1 MKNSLTD
8 KISHQLSNAAY
19 DISKGKIKKDKMI
32 IQDKFKVLAV
42 EDNKN
47 NGMQAMAVAPVD
59 RNGNV
64 NTGEIVIAYA
74 GTDIFSLKDLNTD
87 GKQVVLGKR
96 GINLDNYLENVKNLK
111 HQILPSAVNKFTV
124 DATIADTNYLRESQV
139 VTAEKFADK
148 IKKEYPY
155 SKISSTGHSLGG
167 FLASYIAIINKWSTT
182 VYNAPDSSKL
192 LNEEQIKWALEHPE
206 RLKNFRNPLDWIGN
220 HGGDKLGMAIYVDN
234 DVEHHGALTP
244 SFFYSMFSK
253 YHGIETW
260 DKFDSE
266 GYLLDI
272 NGKRVERTYIKELDV
287 ENDGKID
294 FKINSID
301 LMPENFFPL
310 EYIKKVNDSVEIIIN
325 NESLELLLSRL
336 NNAIADLEKALEI
349 LNSAEKY
356 NNELSSKK
364 ESRKE
369 TLGQYVVNNLRQIQ
383 VVDMIE
389 KIDKFFSDLE
399 SNKDK
404 YNEFAGYEGSYFKVK
419 FSSQEGSKTFITA
432 DGNDFDYIKIR
443 VSLDGV
449 GETSQ
454 KVFNDFS
461 RVDEDLSQSSGRGE
475 IIMLPVRSRVG
486 KMGESVINSFDEKIR
501 NSFKGENNRSG
512 FDDGIVDALKEL
524 IQVEKKNIETVI
536 KSFEYMVSAVEILKS
551 SVNKTDSEIGLSLK
565 DGKQV
570 QAHYQAPTLS
580 KNYDS
585 FLKDSQVFDD
595 VAVVKAFDNQVDT
608 RTKELSDEM
617 KNKLSNYLQY
627 AGERMKKL
635 FDSIRENKNYS
646 EKTVAE
652 YPTQIFYKENKGK
665 DRDNEKKYYGSV
677 ESEVQ
682 KASGIKDLVR
692 IGNELVE
699 NNQATL
705 ARIQPVYSNLSYL
718 SSLLKNSLEEQIYGY
733 NNLNGILKA
742 HHFVRDILSKINDQA
757 SEFNSFLSQNKG
769 LSINKADERLNEI
782 LNITNNVNTM
792 IKDCFGEN

>member
-419 FSSQEGSKTFITA
+419 FSSQEGSKTIITA
-432 DGNDFDYIKIR
+432 DGNDFD
-443 VSLDGV
+443 
-449 GETSQ
+449 
-454 KVFNDFS
+454 
-461 RVDEDLSQSSGRGE
+461 
-475 IIMLPVRSRVG
+475 
-486 KMGESVINSFDEKIR
+486 
-501 NSFKGENNRSG
+501 
-512 FDDGIVDALKEL
+512 
-524 IQVEKKNIETVI
+524 
-536 KSFEYMVSAVEILKS
+536 
-551 SVNKTDSEIGLSLK
+551 
-565 DGKQV
+565 
-570 QAHYQAPTLS
+570 
-580 KNYDS
+580 
-585 FLKDSQVFDD
+585 
-595 VAVVKAFDNQVDT
+595 
-608 RTKELSDEM
+608 
-617 KNKLSNYLQY
+617 
-627 AGERMKKL
+627 
-635 FDSIRENKNYS
+635 
-646 EKTVAE
+646 
-652 YPTQIFYKENKGK
+652 
-665 DRDNEKKYYGSV
+665 
-677 ESEVQ
+677 
-682 KASGIKDLVR
+682 
-692 IGNELVE
+692 
-699 NNQATL
+699 
-705 ARIQPVYSNLSYL
+705 
-718 SSLLKNSLEEQIYGY
+718 
-733 NNLNGILKA
+733 
-742 HHFVRDILSKINDQA
+742 
-757 SEFNSFLSQNKG
+757 
-769 LSINKADERLNEI
+769 
-782 LNITNNVNTM
+782 
-792 IKDCFGEN
+792 

>member
-220 HGGDKLGMAIYVDN
+220 HGGDKLGIAIYVDN

-301 LMPENFFPL
+301 LMPENFSHL
-310 EYIKKVNDSVEIIIN
+310 NTLKK
-325 NESLELLLSRL
+325 
-336 NNAIADLEKALEI
+336 
-349 LNSAEKY
+349 
-356 NNELSSKK
+356 
-364 ESRKE
+364 
-369 TLGQYVVNNLRQIQ
+369 
-383 VVDMIE
+383 
-389 KIDKFFSDLE
+389 
-399 SNKDK
+399 
-404 YNEFAGYEGSYFKVK
+404 
-419 FSSQEGSKTFITA
+419 
-432 DGNDFDYIKIR
+432 
-443 VSLDGV
+443 
-449 GETSQ
+449 
-454 KVFNDFS
+454 
-461 RVDEDLSQSSGRGE
+461 
-475 IIMLPVRSRVG
+475 
-486 KMGESVINSFDEKIR
+486 
-501 NSFKGENNRSG
+501 
-512 FDDGIVDALKEL
+512 
-524 IQVEKKNIETVI
+524 
-536 KSFEYMVSAVEILKS
+536 
-551 SVNKTDSEIGLSLK
+551 
-565 DGKQV
+565 
-570 QAHYQAPTLS
+570 
-580 KNYDS
+580 
-585 FLKDSQVFDD
+585 
-595 VAVVKAFDNQVDT
+595 
-608 RTKELSDEM
+608 
-617 KNKLSNYLQY
+617 
-627 AGERMKKL
+627 
-635 FDSIRENKNYS
+635 
-646 EKTVAE
+646 
-652 YPTQIFYKENKGK
+652 
-665 DRDNEKKYYGSV
+665 
-677 ESEVQ
+677 
-682 KASGIKDLVR
+682 
-692 IGNELVE
+692 
-699 NNQATL
+699 
-705 ARIQPVYSNLSYL
+705 
-718 SSLLKNSLEEQIYGY
+718 
-733 NNLNGILKA
+733 
-742 HHFVRDILSKINDQA
+742 
-757 SEFNSFLSQNKG
+757 
-769 LSINKADERLNEI
+769 
-782 LNITNNVNTM
+782 
-792 IKDCFGEN
+792 